1 MKRNRDYG
9 VMRDFMGVLGRGETE
24 GISAA
29 AAAAAAF
36 LSSSETTPPLPP
48 TLRVRPIGDQASS
61 KTFSSFPIPSIFPH
75 GQAAA
80 AAAAAGFAIG
90 QAAGAG
96 AGLGVNSRPN
106 FATSGTT
113 AALGA
118 LGNSLSEK
126 PGSRGGGG
134 AAAAAAGGGGGGFTG
149 FSGGILHQK
158 TRPQFTAS
166 AMLAGGGGSGKK
178 DHQVKVVVADDS
190 RIMMGG
196 AALPSSSSSSAAA
209 AAAVGAGAAV
219 SEGGRERAAAHANGK
234 QLEELAASD
243 IQQLSREDCWRLIL
257 EVGTQWPSWN
267 KTLNLQSQH
276 GLTSMDRA
284 LTRKLLEQGVPVTD
298 ESNSQRSFEATHVH
312 QFENSNTSRMLA
324 SRALEELARTPSRS
338 TSILSVFPS
347 SHATTSS
354 VTTGVSNLT
363 LSLTAAVAAT
373 VPAAA
378 AVAKQPPS
386 VPVTAS
392 PAPNQ
397 QRAFASNTSGKRT
410 AQLTIFY
417 AGAVNV
423 FDNVTQEKAHL
434 IMLLAANGESWTSA
448 VAKFISLEGDS
459 MVAPSITNADAKPAV
474 QTTEPAYSPPVASV
488 HNTSSA
494 GAPDVIPSLTL
505 AQTQH
510 QHSSLSSL
518 PLLVNVR
525 DSKLTFAPN
534 SAAVPSSAQQDQSI
548 GQGPTHSQQQQQ
560 QQQATTMPEASTM
573 QANVKGEQSTN
584 SASLAHLQSMQG
596 ESNSGLSAIQRNRES
611 QPPEIPDASNSSS
624 VPTTTTGLNA
634 LHKSSTVCYTQELPH
649 ARKNSLAR
657 FFDMRQ
663 RQKRARTTTTTTTQN
678 SSKLSVDGS
687 PLPGDPAAALS
698 LPRTED
704 AVILASIKT
713 SQTSS
718 SPSMS
723 PQPVEGKDAATATSG
738 KAVEKS
744 PEESAGKLAANDEEA
759 TAASPMETDTVAATV
774 VRS

>member
-1 MKRNRDYG
+1 MW
-9 VMRDFMGVLGRGETE
+9 
-24 GISAA
+24 
-29 AAAAAAF
+29 
-36 LSSSETTPPLPP
+36 
-48 TLRVRPIGDQASS
+48 
-61 KTFSSFPIPSIFPH
+61 
-75 GQAAA
+75 
-80 AAAAAGFAIG
+80 
-90 QAAGAG
+90 
-96 AGLGVNSRPN
+96 
-106 FATSGTT
+106 
-113 AALGA
+113 
-118 LGNSLSEK
+118 
-126 PGSRGGGG
+126 
-134 AAAAAAGGGGGGFTG
+134 
-149 FSGGILHQK
+149 
-158 TRPQFTAS
+158 
-166 AMLAGGGGSGKK
+166 LAGGHPSTLIRLGLCK
-178 DHQVKVVVADDS
+178 
-190 RIMMGG
+190 
-196 AALPSSSSSSAAA
+196 ALIDGFCFCCDA
-209 AAAVGAGAAV
+209 
-219 SEGGRERAAAHANGK
+219 
-234 QLEELAASD
+234 
-243 IQQLSREDCWRLIL
+243 
-257 EVGTQWPSWN
+257 GTQWPSWN
-267 KTLNLQSQH
+267 KTLNMQSQH
-276 GLTSMDRA
+276 GLMSMDRA
-284 LTRKLLEQGVPVTD
+284 STRKLLEQGVPVTD

-312 QFENSNTSRMLA
+312 QFENINTSRMLA

-338 TSILSVFPS
+338 ASIHSVFPS

-354 VTTGVSNLT
+354 TTTGVSNLT
-363 LSLTAAVAAT
+363 PSLTGAVAAT

-397 QRAFASNTSGKRT
+397 QRASASNTSGKGT

-448 VAKFISLEGDS
+448 VAKFVSLQGES

-474 QTTEPAYSPPVASV
+474 QTTGPAYSPPVASV

-494 GAPDVIPSLTL
+494 GAPDVIPPLAL
-505 AQTQH
+505 AQTQQ

-518 PLLVNVR
+518 LVKIR

-534 SAAVPSSAQQDQSI
+534 SAAVPSSAQQSQSI
-548 GQGPTHSQQQQQ
+548 GQGATHSQQ
-560 QQQATTMPEASTM
+560 QQQATTMPEATTLPEASTM
-573 QANVKGEQSTN
+573 PANVK
-584 SASLAHLQSMQG
+584 
-596 ESNSGLSAIQRNRES
+596 
-611 QPPEIPDASNSSS
+611 
-624 VPTTTTGLNA
+624 
-634 LHKSSTVCYTQELPH
+634 ELPH

-663 RQKRARTTTTTTTQN
+663 RQKRARTTTTTTQN

-698 LPRTED
+698 LPQTED
-704 AVILASIKT
+704 AAILASIKT
-713 SQTSS
+713 SQPSS

>member
-1 MKRNRDYG
+1 M
-9 VMRDFMGVLGRGETE
+9 
-24 GISAA
+24 
-29 AAAAAAF
+29 
-36 LSSSETTPPLPP
+36 
-48 TLRVRPIGDQASS
+48 
-61 KTFSSFPIPSIFPH
+61 
-75 GQAAA
+75 
-80 AAAAAGFAIG
+80 
-90 QAAGAG
+90 
-96 AGLGVNSRPN
+96 
-106 FATSGTT
+106 
-113 AALGA
+113 
-118 LGNSLSEK
+118 
-126 PGSRGGGG
+126 
-134 AAAAAAGGGGGGFTG
+134 
-149 FSGGILHQK
+149 
-158 TRPQFTAS
+158 
-166 AMLAGGGGSGKK
+166 
-178 DHQVKVVVADDS
+178 
-190 RIMMGG
+190 
-196 AALPSSSSSSAAA
+196 
-209 AAAVGAGAAV
+209 
-219 SEGGRERAAAHANGK
+219 
-234 QLEELAASD
+234 
-243 IQQLSREDCWRLIL
+243 
-257 EVGTQWPSWN
+257 
-267 KTLNLQSQH
+267 
-276 GLTSMDRA
+276 SMDRA
-284 LTRKLLEQGVPVTD
+284 STRKLLEQGVPVTD
-298 ESNSQRSFEATHVH
+298 ESNSHRSFEATHVH

-338 TSILSVFPS
+338 ASIHSVFPS
-347 SHATTSS
+347 PHATTSS
-354 VTTGVSNLT
+354 TTTGVSNLT
-363 LSLTAAVAAT
+363 PSLTGAVAVT

-397 QRAFASNTSGKRT
+397 QRTFASNTSGKRT

-423 FDNVTQEKAHL
+423 FDDITQEKAHL

-448 VAKFISLEGDS
+448 VAKFISLQGES

-474 QTTEPAYSPPVASV
+474 QTTGPAYSPPVASV

-494 GAPDVIPSLTL
+494 GAPDVIPPLAL
-505 AQTQH
+505 AQTQQ

-518 PLLVNVR
+518 PHLVNIR

-534 SAAVPSSAQQDQSI
+534 SAAIPSSAQQDQSI

-560 QQQATTMPEASTM
+560 QQATTMPEASTM
-573 QANVKGEQSTN
+573 PANVKGEQSTN
-584 SASLAHLQSMQG
+584 GVSLAHLQSMQG

-611 QPPEIPDASNSSS
+611 QPPELPDASNSSS
-624 VPTTTTGLNA
+624 VPTTTTTAGLNA

-698 LPRTED
+698 LPQTED
-704 AVILASIKT
+704 AAILASIKT
-713 SQTSS
+713 SQPSS

-759 TAASPMETDTVAATV
+759 AAASPMETDTVAATV

>member
-9 VMRDFMGVLGRGETE
+9 VMRDFMGVLGRSSGETE
-24 GISAA
+24 GISA

-48 TLRVRPIGDQASS
+48 TLRMRQIGDQASS
-61 KTFSSFPIPSIFPH
+61 KTFSSIPSIFPH

-80 AAAAAGFAIG
+80 AAAGFAIG
-90 QAAGAG
+90 QASGAG
-96 AGLGVNSRPN
+96 PGLGVNSRPN

-113 AALGA
+113 TALGA

-134 AAAAAAGGGGGGFTG
+134 GGAAAAAGGGGGGGFTG

-158 TRPQFTAS
+158 TRPQFTTS

-196 AALPSSSSSSAAA
+196 AALLSSSSSSA

-219 SEGGRERAAAHANGK
+219 SEGGRERAATHTN
-234 QLEELAASD
+234 
-243 IQQLSREDCWRLIL
+243 
-257 EVGTQWPSWN
+257 GTQWPSWN

-284 LTRKLLEQGVPVTD
+284 STRKLLEQRVPVTD

-338 TSILSVFPS
+338 
-347 SHATTSS
+347 AT
-354 VTTGVSNLT
+354 
-363 LSLTAAVAAT
+363 VAAT
-373 VPAAA
+373 VSAAAAA

-397 QRAFASNTSGKRT
+397 QRAFVSNTSGKRT

-423 FDNVTQEKAHL
+423 FDDVTQEKAHL

-448 VAKFISLEGDS
+448 VAKFISLQGDS
-459 MVAPSITNADAKPAV
+459 MVAPSITNVDAKPAV
-474 QTTEPAYSPPVASV
+474 QTTGPAYSPSVASV

-494 GAPDVIPSLTL
+494 GAPDVISSLTL
-505 AQTQH
+505 AQTQQ

-518 PLLVNVR
+518 PLLVNIR

-534 SAAVPSSAQQDQSI
+534 SVAVPSSAQQDQSI

-560 QQQATTMPEASTM
+560 EQQATTMPEASTM
-573 QANVKGEQSTN
+573 PAIVKGEQSTN

-611 QPPEIPDASNSSS
+611 RPPELPDASNSSS
-624 VPTTTTGLNA
+624 VPTTASTTGLNA
-634 LHKSSTVCYTQELPH
+634 LHKSSTICYTQELPH

-663 RQKRARTTTTTTTQN
+663 RQKRARTTTTTTQN
-678 SSKLSVDGS
+678 SSILSVDGS
-687 PLPGDPAAALS
+687 SLPGDPAAALS

-704 AVILASIKT
+704 AAILASIKT
-713 SQTSS
+713 SQPSS

-723 PQPVEGKDAATATSG
+723 PQPVEGKDAAIATSG

-759 TAASPMETDTVAATV
+759 TAASHMETDTVAATV